1 MVDILNIGFVAQ
13 THILASV
20 CIRVL
25 KGKAFV
31 TVTPCHSSEHHSNG
45 PPPGSSAGLLWRRR
59 WLRTPACEPVALFQ
73 GLHLGHAC
81 SCHLGMTSS
90 SHSYCIP
97 HNFRGFFISVLIKTA
112 ECSSSGRACLL
123 GTGAGIWPEAP
134 RKRPSA
140 GSLACTTI
148 WGNRSL

>member
-13 THILASV
+13 THIRASV
-20 CIRVL
+20 CIRIL

-31 TVTPCHSSEHHSNG
+31 AVTPCHSSEHHSNG
-45 PPPGSSAGLLWRRR
+45 PPPEAQLGCYGGGGGSGHLRVSLW
-59 WLRTPACEPVALFQ
+59 PSSGAALS
-73 GLHLGHAC
+73 HPC

-90 SHSYCIP
+90 SHSHCIP
-97 HNFRGFFISVLIKTA
+97 HNFREFVTSVLIKTA
-112 ECSSSGRACLL
+112 ERSSSGRACLL

-134 RKRPSA
+134 RKCPSA

-148 WGNRSL
+148 RRNRSL